1 MPDGEDEDWEK
12 ENVDRGRADKRVVS
26 NLKKEA
32 KRVPNLIYSIEDCER
47 KLIVLSKANG
57 VNLMKNAKRSTARS
71 VKFKD
76 LEMPSSKR
84 ARSE

>member
-1 MPDGEDEDWEK
+1 M
-12 ENVDRGRADKRVVS
+12 
-26 NLKKEA
+26 
-32 KRVPNLIYSIEDCER
+32 IYSIEDCER